1 LERQVHG
8 CDAREGLAAHRHV
21 LMFGVMDKEITT
33 AQMWSGAIALGGA
46 TFLLLALAGWGA
58 RR

>member
-1 LERQVHG
+1 
-8 CDAREGLAAHRHV
+8 
-21 LMFGVMDKEITT
+21 MFEVMDKEMTT
-33 AQMWSGAIALGGA
+33 VQMWSGAIVLGGA